1 MSITGKRIL
10 LVVAGG
16 IAAYK
21 APDLVRRLRERGA
34 KVQCVMT
41 PTAHQFITPTTLAA
55 VSGLPVHTDLFDA
68 EVGVDV
74 GHIRLARDADLIV
87 VAPATAD
94 ILARVAHGLAN
105 DLATTVLSARSS
117 PVLLAPAMNPKMWD
131 NPATQRNVA
140 QLRDDGFSFVGP
152 ERGEMAESGE
162 AGLGRMAEPL
172 AIVAAAEALLAPQ
185 SRVLEG
191 LSFLVTS
198 GPTEEPID
206 PVRFI
211 SNRSSGKQGHA
222 IAAALLRAG
231 ARVRLVS
238 GPVNIPAPKGAEVV
252 SVGSAAEM
260 LAAVEDGL
268 PVDGA
273 IFAAAVADWR
283 SAEVASQKM
292 KKQGGA
298 DEELVLRLVRNPD
311 ILATVGHH
319 AQRPTLV
326 VGFAAE
332 TNDLIANAEAKL
344 RSKGAD
350 WILANDVSAG
360 VFGADSN
367 HIHRV
372 GRDGV
377 LDWGSGSKTQLAE
390 RLVRE
395 IAVLFGR
402 ETATE

>member
-1 MSITGKRIL
+1 MSLDGKRIL

-21 APDLVRRLRERGA
+21 TPDLVRRLRERGA

-41 PTAHQFITPTTLAA
+41 PSSHQFITPTTLAA
-55 VSGLPVHTDLFDA
+55 VSGLPVHSDLFDA

-131 NPATQRNVA
+131 SLATQRNVA
-140 QLRDDGFSFVGP
+140 QLRDDGFSIIGP

-172 AIVAAAEALLAPQ
+172 AIVAAAEALFAPQ
-185 SRVLEG
+185 SRALEG

-231 ARVRLVS
+231 AKVRLIS
-238 GPVNIPAPKGAEVV
+238 GPVNIPVPKGAELVQ
-252 SVGSAAEM
+252 VGSAAEM
-260 LAAVEDGL
+260 LAAVENGL

-283 SAEVASQKM
+283 SAKVASQKM

-319 AQRPTLV
+319 AQRPKLV
-326 VGFAAE
+326 IGFAAE

-344 RSKGAD
+344 RAKGAD

-377 LDWGSGSKTQLAE
+377 MDWGSGGKAELAG
-390 RLVRE
+390 RLVEE
-395 IAVLFGR
+395 IVRFFGL
-402 ETATE
+402 

>member
-1 MSITGKRIL
+1 MSLDGKRIL

-21 APDLVRRLRERGA
+21 TPDLVRRLRERGT

-41 PTAHQFITPTTLAA
+41 PAAHQFITPTTLAA

-68 EVGVDV
+68 QVGVDV
-74 GHIRLARDADLIV
+74 GHIRLAREADLIV

-94 ILARVAHGLAN
+94 ILARVANGLAN

-140 QLRDDGFSFVGP
+140 QLRDDGFSFIGP

-172 AIVAAAEALLAPQ
+172 AIAAAAEALLAPQ
-185 SRVLEG
+185 SRALEG
-191 LSFLVTS
+191 LRFLVTS

-231 ARVRLVS
+231 AKVRLIS
-238 GPVNIPAPKGAEVV
+238 GPVSITATEGADVV
-252 SVGSAAEM
+252 PVGSAAEM
-260 LAAVEDGL
+260 LSAVEHAL

-319 AQRPTLV
+319 AQRPKLV

-344 RSKGAD
+344 RAKGAD

-360 VFGADSN
+360 VFGTDSN

-372 GRDGV
+372 GKDGV
-377 LDWGSGSKTQLAE
+377 VDWGAGGKTELAK

-395 IAVLFGR
+395 IAVFFGR
-402 ETATE
+402 KTAAE

>member
-10 LVVAGG
+10 LVIAGG
-16 IAAYK
+16 IAAFK
-21 APDLVRRLRERGA
+21 APDLVRRLRECGA

-117 PVLLAPAMNPKMWD
+117 PVLLAPAMNPKMWG

-222 IAAALLRAG
+222 IAAALLHAG

-238 GPVNIPAPKGAEVV
+238 GPVNIASPKGAEVV
-252 SVGSAAEM
+252 SVESAAEM

-319 AQRPTLV
+319 AQRPKLV

-377 LDWGSGSKTQLAE
+377 LDWGSGSKTELAE

-395 IAVLFGR
+395 IAVFFGR
-402 ETATE
+402 ETATG

>member
-332 TNDLIANAEAKL
+332 TIDLIANAEKKL

-350 WILANDVSAG
+350 WILANDVSAA

-372 GRDGV
+372 GKDGV
-377 LDWGSGSKTQLAE
+377 VDWGSGRKTQLAE